1 MSEQATGTI
10 GKGFKW
16 AWTSRAVS
24 LAINVL
30 FMGYLTFY
38 CTDVLNMSP
47 GLVGGLL
54 LASKIFD
61 GVTDIIA
68 GFIIDRTHSRWGQAR
83 PYQLFILPCWILTI
97 MIFAVPN
104 IGVTAQAV
112 YIFILYTLIN
122 SVCAT
127 FLNASDAVFMARS
140 IKGEKDRVKVTSF
153 AGALVMVGCIIVS
166 IIMPQ
171 ILEQIGVN
179 HSGWMIMAAAFGI
192 PLGLLGTARF
202 FFCKEYEENNAK
214 KQDQKKISLT
224 ESVKLL
230 FRNKYILILT
240 LTLLLFYIQSNIF
253 TAVQTY
259 YFKYIVGNI
268 GLASVVGAA
277 NMIVPIIIAFTP
289 MLSRKLGTVKILR
302 IAMFLGV
309 IGYAIRTIGG
319 TNIVTLL
326 AGTVLSMVAT
336 VPITA
341 LINVYIVDCMD
352 YGAWKNG
359 KRIDGLISSVTA
371 FGKKIGGSLASALVG
386 IIMGAAGYNGALEV
400 QSASANTSI
409 IVLFNYIPLF
419 ITIAMFM
426 LSIWY
431 DIDKYLPKIKKELQ
445 EENT

>member
-1 MSEQATGTI
+1 MKKQEAGAI

-16 AWTSRAVS
+16 AWSSRAIS

-68 GFIIDRTHSRWGQAR
+68 GFLIDRTRTKWGQAR
-83 PYQLFILPCWILTI
+83 PYQIFILPCWILTI
-97 MIFAVPN
+97 LIFAVPD
-104 IGVTAQAV
+104 IGITAKSI

-127 FLNASDAVFMARS
+127 LLNASDAILLARAVE
-140 IKGEKDRVKVTSF
+140 GERKRVEVTSF
-153 AGALVMVGCIIVS
+153 AGVLTLVGCIAISIV
-166 IIMPQ
+166 MPQ
-171 ILEQIGVN
+171 ILAVIGVN
-179 HSGWMIMAAAFGI
+179 HSGWMLMAAAFGV
-192 PLGLLGTARF
+192 PLGILGSARF
-202 FFCKEYEENNAK
+202 FFCKERVVENTG
-214 KQDQKKISLT
+214 KQDEERVSIG

-230 FRNKYILILT
+230 FHNKYILLLT
-240 LTLLLFYIQSNIF
+240 LLLLLFYIQSNIF
-253 TAVQTY
+253 TTVQTY

-268 GLASVVGAA
+268 GLASIISAA
-277 NMIVPIIIAFTP
+277 NLIVPIIIGFTP
-289 MLSRKLGTVKILR
+289 YLSRKFGTVKCLR
-302 IAMFLGV
+302 IAMFIGMV
-309 IGYAIRTIGG
+309 GYALRTVGG

-326 AGTVLSMVAT
+326 LGTVLSMVST

-352 YGAWKNG
+352 YGAWKTG

-371 FGKKIGGSLASALVG
+371 FGKKIGASLASASVG
-386 IIMGAAGYNGALEV
+386 ILMGMAGYDGKLEV
-400 QSASANTSI
+400 QTASANASI
-409 IVLFNYIPLF
+409 VALFNSPL
-419 ITIAMFM
+419 
-426 LSIWY
+426 SSNES
-431 DIDKYLPKIKKELQ
+431 IKK
-445 EENT
+445 TYFFFAK